1 MNPKNIRL
9 KIGSLLI
16 LAIGCSDSDHRPVAP
31 GDQVSLDS
39 LAVIVAPG
47 VMQRLDG
54 LRNFYSLDDTI
65 TWSVSFINFDSWF
78 PFHTFSSVE
87 PPWWWSIYPL
97 HSNAGIFHEPSIL
110 MPSFWEYD
118 LAPGDTLAYN
128 LMWDLDVYYPPDGH
142 PHLQYLKAFSGH
154 YLLNTALGANTKFL
168 TKHIV
173 IEELGDPLSSLAS
186 SRFSSD
192 SILIDLV
199 MRNRVTV
206 QQEHFLDDPYPV
218 TVLFTRLLNQRDTA
232 LSRSF
237 ALPYSSIMLPGH
249 RDTVLFSF
257 KASKTDSMFANL
269 HGSYYVG
276 MKLRMRD
283 RELAT
288 IQTWVSFP
296 IFPNPYAKSSAP

>member
-1 MNPKNIRL
+1 MNPTNIRL

-16 LAIGCSDSDHRPVAP
+16 LAIGCSDSDHPPVAP
-31 GDQVSLDS
+31 GDQVPLDS

-54 LRNFYSLDDTI
+54 LRNSYSLDDTI
-65 TWSVSFINFDSWF
+65 TWSVSLVNFDSWF

-97 HSNAGIFHEPSIL
+97 DSNVGIFHEPSIT

-128 LMWDLDVYYPPDGH
+128 LMWRLDAYYPPDGH

-154 YLLNTALGANTKFL
+154 YLLKAALGANTKFL

-173 IEELGDPLSSLAS
+173 IEETGNPLSGLAS
-186 SRFSSD
+186 SRYSSD

-199 MRNRVTV
+199 IRNRVTN

-218 TVLFTRLLNQRDTA
+218 AVFFTDLLNSQDTVL
-232 LSRSF
+232 SRNF
-237 ALPYSSIMLPGH
+237 ALPYSSIVLRGH

-257 KASKTDSMFANL
+257 KAARTDSMFANL

-276 MKLRMRD
+276 MTLRMRE
-283 RELAT
+283 RELAA
-288 IQTWVSFP
+288 IPAWVLFP
-296 IFPNPYAKSSAP
+296 LFPRPCAKSSAP